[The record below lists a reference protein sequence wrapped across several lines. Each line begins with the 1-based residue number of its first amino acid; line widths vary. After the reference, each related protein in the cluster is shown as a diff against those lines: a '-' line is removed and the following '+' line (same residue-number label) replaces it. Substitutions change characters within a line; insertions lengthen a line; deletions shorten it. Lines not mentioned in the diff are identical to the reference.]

1 MQTGAM
7 GTRGRAR
14 DLQPPSLID
23 GGNLWQTKFTVCRLW
38 APRGRAR
45 GTCSPVGWLLE
56 ACSPPCRRKFQ
67 FLLEE
72 FCQNDVRKL
81 HFLAI
86 SAPGRKTV
94 GSCGSSYPS
103 VRRFLGHPCLKVDLS
118 QTFQEVFTAQ
128 VMEISHKAVECIVS

>member
-1 MQTGAM
+1 MADKIYSMQSMGAK
-7 GTRGRAR
+7 GEGKR
-14 DLQPPSLID
+14 DLQPP
-23 GGNLWQTKFTVCRLW
+23 
-38 APRGRAR
+38 
-45 GTCSPVGWLLE
+45 WLLE

-72 FCQNDVRKL
+72 FWQNDVPKL

-86 SAPGRKTV
+86 SASGRKTV

-103 VRRFLGHPCLKVDLS
+103 VRRFLSHPCLKIDLS

-128 VMEISHKAVECIVS
+128 VMEISHKAVDCIVS